1 MIPFLLRNRLFLS
14 SLLASL
20 VLHLFLF
27 VGDIFGEKKTSL
39 KSPTQIHSP
48 LRIDLITVE
57 PKATPRTEKQGV
69 KTKPVSAKQN
79 ANSLKG
85 KKEASKVKY
94 LSEVRRA
101 IVSRKR
107 FPYAAEKLGIS
118 ARYDLVVSI
127 RRDGSFE
134 YQAKSSQAHPL
145 FDQALSDLFKE
156 IGSFDPPPKELA
168 SEVKDGVRVEFAIEY
183 TN

>member
-1 MIPFLLRNRLFLS
+1 MIHFFQRNRFFLF

-20 VLHLFLF
+20 ALHSFLF
-27 VGDIFGEKKTSL
+27 VGDIFSEKKTPS
-39 KSPTQIHSP
+39 KSPTQVQSP
-48 LRIDLITVE
+48 LRIDLITVQ
-57 PKATPRTEKQGV
+57 PKSAPEAAEDGV
-69 KTKPVSAKQN
+69 KAKPVSAKQN

-85 KKEASKVKY
+85 KQEVFKAKY

-107 FPYAAEKLGIS
+107 FPYAADKLGLS

-127 RRDGSFE
+127 RGDGSFE

-156 IGSFDPPPKELA
+156 IGAFNPPPKELA
-168 SEVKDGVRVEFAIEY
+168 SEAKDGVKVEFVIEY
-183 TN
+183 AN